1 MALRI
6 APSLESLKNG
16 SQAQPQPVNLFD
28 DVVGKA
34 KKGLSYVAD
43 QTFNPLA
50 QLGNVYEAGKQ
61 FVSGTGDILGGAAR
75 AVGDVAQGNF
85 QGAAQNAGTALM
97 GAGKVAGSPFR
108 ALPVIGGLTENMGTG
123 MARGA
128 TEALSGVANVAG
140 GLYNFGKGAITA
152 PGSTKPL
159 EGMQQAVR
167 GASQI
172 VSSPFTAGMSS
183 LPTGAQETL
192 GSVMQPVAQAGEGA
206 FDAAVGGLMQA
217 AGLRYDPKSPETQK
231 LKQVINDS
239 LTVIGGISPATT
251 VGKQGIKTAQIA
263 GKDFGVGVKGVVG
276 GAKDVKNTITNALK
290 KAPSDKVKLSER
302 MIQQMYNL
310 DPKTQKILKS
320 GKNQYVQLA
329 DKGLFDSQK
338 AVDFITKPLIKR
350 LDDLSD
356 TGKAYG
362 TMRKSG
368 TVIPDIK
375 STLLVDTL
383 RDKYG
388 ISSVR
393 GKLKVTPDSLVSL
406 GKAEVTRLQE
416 AVDFFNKASKGKM
429 DVNKFLNARKSIDK
443 IARFEA
449 GVDTGTLESIGRTL
463 RKELNKYRP
472 EGLSVLDKTL
482 STEKNIL
489 KNAKKYL
496 LDKEGNIKDSAESF
510 ISNLGNANKSAQFK
524 KLAEVVPELQEITD
538 ALYALKNIERAGSMY
553 SGGSSAV
560 KQTMG
565 AMLGGSVG
573 GIPGA
578 IAGATATN
586 PGVAVSLLKKLGN
599 SRATKA
605 PVITTPKATKVQVPK
620 VKPPIIKNER
630 VNNLYTTLKVTPPKK
645 TPKVKSMSAKSDNGY
660 ITLKAESK
668 VGTDDLLKK
677 AKKYEKFDDFI
688 EKEFPN
694 GLGII
699 ERGKKREI
707 WEKANNINK
716 KTSSSRISDTPKYK
730 TTINIKEK
738 KDLDYLKKIFSDSDV
753 ERILSGEKTNWRGTP
768 YEELGR
774 VSIISKQPKS
784 VADTLSGKIKEVDMS
799 NKKIYHGTSLENSES
814 ILKGGF
820 IPGKSLPKTNFRG
833 GGYDKMQSSISFAE
847 TPKEASIFSSLTKDG
862 KILEAQ
868 LKKDAKV
875 VSIDGIEDAID
886 LEEFLPYLKKNKVD
900 AVYIGGGEKE
910 IVVINNKAIT
920 TTKIF
925 STKP

>member
-34 KKGLSYVAD
+34 TKGLSYVAD

-61 FVSGTGDILGGAAR
+61 LVSGTGDILGGAAR

-97 GAGKVAGSPFR
+97 GAGKVAGSGFR

-192 GSVMQPVAQAGEGA
+192 GNVMQPVAQAGEGA

-217 AGLRYDPKSPETQK
+217 AGLRYDPQSPETQK

-239 LTVIGGISPATT
+239 LTVIGGISPATAA
-251 VGKQGIKTAQIA
+251 GKQGIKTAQIA

-660 ITLKAESK
+660 ITLKAEPEK
-668 VGTDDLLKK
+668 IAVKPMKDIDLSLMSRKQK
-677 AKKYEKFDDFI
+677 ADYDEWTGLLQKYKGDAKKIKLIKQQI
-688 EKEFPN
+688 ES
-694 GLGII
+694 L
-699 ERGKKREI
+699 
-707 WEKANNINK
+707 
-716 KTSSSRISDTPKYK
+716 PKVA
-730 TTINIKEK
+730 E
-738 KDLDYLKKIFSDSDV
+738 
-753 ERILSGEKTNWRGTP
+753 P
-768 YEELGR
+768 
-774 VSIISKQPKS
+774 PK
-784 VADTLSGKIKEVDMS
+784 VM
-799 NKKIYHGTSLENSES
+799 YHGTSESNAQLIKKDGFKSGKTLGRGEKRQYISLGSSYVAGTYTRGVGKNTKIPVDISNLKLKAVSHTDPLREGIENGTAS
-814 ILKGGF
+814 I
-820 IPGKSLPKTNFRG
+820 PK
-833 GGYDKMQSSISFAE
+833 GYDGLQIMFKNSVAE
-847 TPKEASIFSSLTKDG
+847 
-862 KILEAQ
+862 
-868 LKKDAKV
+868 
-875 VSIDGIEDAID
+875 
-886 LEEFLPYLKKNKVD
+886 
-900 AVYIGGGEKE
+900 
-910 IVVINNKAIT
+910 VVIPADIA
-920 TTKIF
+920 TKNM
-925 STKP
+925 KL